1 MGSYGGADSYQA
13 KLHTRSE
20 LTITDD
26 SKIGTTLDGQKF
38 FKSSKVLTK
47 DEHTIKLGSYEQVF
61 RVKWRP
67 VVLSF
72 SLTSKDQKNASD
84 PMMPYR
90 THLEPLGV
98 KAISE
103 YVVGHTTHAVAAKRN
118 TPKGLQALINAKY
131 IVTEAFIDALVRVA
145 TPAPNPDD
153 PNVPIPSRLETDFE
167 AAWPREI
174 AFLPEAGKEPTP
186 RPASFFEPNPD
197 RAEVFHG
204 YTFIFCDTT
213 QFENLQGPITNG
225 GGKAFQY
232 ELQLGVTTVD
242 EFVQYVK
249 NVAGEKGL
257 GECENDSATG
267 KGVVVVRFRGKKDME
282 KWAADFGGNVE
293 LALDQ
298 RSIEQN
304 EFLDA
309 ILVND
314 TSSLRKQL
322 EEEDDEE
329 EETRPRVAPARDD
342 SSRQEAAERHQTYAR
357 DQASNLVLQKDAS
370 ASSNPISSS
379 QPSAAKKKAR
389 RTIIQSRFKGFDDFD
404 PSQIPKS
411 NSRGDSPSQI
421 SNFSEEQDGMDVE
434 SQSRPCTQARGT
446 QASTQR
452 GRKRRAASPLEEIEE
467 IEDDE
472 DVVNNLLPA
481 AAAMK
486 RRRLAESLNSSA
498 SAAPAADTQPK
509 SDSAKKASFKN
520 KKEKEV
526 DVIAVMAARREKEE
540 EERRKDEE
548 SLQQALEG
556 MDIESMKNL
565 AQVEEMEIAPRTT
578 RPTRSNEPD
587 DSRWD
592 DRWNGRKNFKRFRRQ
607 GDHGTTAIRGPR
619 RVIVTLEEVKKKDFG
634 IGEEYWLEPNSSTSK
649 SNRKDK
655 TRSTQSQSQRTHASQ
670 PAGAA
675 DADAD
680 PDEEAARFQRRS
692 DTARSIC
699 ASRAEDDAAVPDAED
714 AILPEEIAGTPRSK
728 KLVEAT
734 QQISTLIPDTQQS
747 ASAARGKRPAPPSSS
762 AKQPPAK
769 KARQSKL
776 APPVRE
782 AEREQSEGEDELK
795 FRFRRRK

>member
-1 MGSYGGADSYQA
+1 
-13 KLHTRSE
+13 
-20 LTITDD
+20 
-26 SKIGTTLDGQKF
+26 
-38 FKSSKVLTK
+38 
-47 DEHTIKLGSYEQVF
+47 
-61 RVKWRP
+61 
-67 VVLSF
+67 
-72 SLTSKDQKNASD
+72 
-84 PMMPYR
+84 
-90 THLEPLGV
+90 
-98 KAISE
+98 
-103 YVVGHTTHAVAAKRN
+103 
-118 TPKGLQALINAKY
+118 
-131 IVTEAFIDALVRVA
+131 
-145 TPAPNPDD
+145 
-153 PNVPIPSRLETDFE
+153 
-167 AAWPREI
+167 
-174 AFLPEAGKEPTP
+174 
-186 RPASFFEPNPD
+186 
-197 RAEVFHG
+197 
-204 YTFIFCDTT
+204 
-213 QFENLQGPITNG
+213 
-225 GGKAFQY
+225 
-232 ELQLGVTTVD
+232 
-242 EFVQYVK
+242 
-249 NVAGEKGL
+249 
-257 GECENDSATG
+257 
-267 KGVVVVRFRGKKDME
+267 
-282 KWAADFGGNVE
+282 
-293 LALDQ
+293 
-298 RSIEQN
+298 
-304 EFLDA
+304 
-309 ILVND
+309 
-314 TSSLRKQL
+314 
-322 EEEDDEE
+322 
-329 EETRPRVAPARDD
+329 
-342 SSRQEAAERHQTYAR
+342 
-357 DQASNLVLQKDAS
+357 
-370 ASSNPISSS
+370 
-379 QPSAAKKKAR
+379 
-389 RTIIQSRFKGFDDFD
+389 
-404 PSQIPKS
+404 
-411 NSRGDSPSQI
+411 
-421 SNFSEEQDGMDVE
+421 
-434 SQSRPCTQARGT
+434 
-446 QASTQR
+446 
-452 GRKRRAASPLEEIEE
+452 
-467 IEDDE
+467 
-472 DVVNNLLPA
+472 
-481 AAAMK
+481 
-486 RRRLAESLNSSA
+486 
-498 SAAPAADTQPK
+498 
-509 SDSAKKASFKN
+509 
-520 KKEKEV
+520 EV